1 MTAQHVTPC
10 KGADLPICVNCQ
22 RLQAHAERPSAVPMR
37 PQTGTRGRCIDYVA
51 SKPGAEV

>member
-51 SKPGAEV
+51 QRPGADA

>member
-10 KGADLPICVNCQ
+10 RGADLVLCLQCA
-22 RLQAHAERPSAVPMR
+22 RLTAHKERPAAVPMR

>member
-10 KGADLPICVNCQ
+10 RGADLAICVNCQ